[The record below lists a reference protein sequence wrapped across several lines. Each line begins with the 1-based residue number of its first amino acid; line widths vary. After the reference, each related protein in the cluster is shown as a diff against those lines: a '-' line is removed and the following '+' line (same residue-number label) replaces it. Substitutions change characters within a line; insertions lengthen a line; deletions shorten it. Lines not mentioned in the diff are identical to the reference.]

1 MYKENLIVQNSLQK
15 IELFDYWET
24 KEPLL
29 IIDNHNKL
37 TKILMTT
44 FNNQD
49 ILIRIII
56 GQS

>member
-37 TKILMTT
+37 TKILMTA

-56 GQS
+56 G